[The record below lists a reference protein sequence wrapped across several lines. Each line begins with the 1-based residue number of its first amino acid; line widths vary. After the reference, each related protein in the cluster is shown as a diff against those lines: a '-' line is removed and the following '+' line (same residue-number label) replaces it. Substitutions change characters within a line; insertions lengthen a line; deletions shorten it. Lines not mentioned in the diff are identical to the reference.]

1 MRAGWLD
8 CSGLPALLSDH
19 YGELDLTLILMGHE
33 FGRVEVRQQ
42 FLLQHQQPGDQGL
55 FAVSDSALTA
65 KATSDE
71 GSVNYTTL
79 FTGIRKV
86 HELKIQVGRPD
97 ILRNGHF
104 TNNFYEAFRAP
115 AFLAF
120 AGNANEA
127 QHVLA
132 LIREDL
138 ENLQLSFRFDQQ
150 AGEPK
155 GHIIIPRRA
164 NNPMSENG
172 YACSEETFDPD
183 QVQHLYTADLFSL
196 IVAQAIQTALQS
208 SIEYNRTSTYPPTL
222 STYAFGIWCQV
233 SRQHKLYRL
242 TPQSTLVDGR
252 LTFVA
257 TPEVVPE
264 NKVLALGTEI
274 VVNDLPIQETYDKA
288 LADGESPAKAMATL
302 LDTAVDKQ
310 FAEFSGRPVD
320 RPITRYH
327 LKKDLFRELR

>member
-1 MRAGWLD
+1 MAVLSRPARTTIE
-8 CSGLPALLSDH
+8 LPR
-19 YGELDLTLILMGHE
+19 GGFDLTLILIGHE
-33 FGRVEVRQQ
+33 VGRTEVRQQ
-42 FLLQHQQPGDQGL
+42 FLLQHEEPGHQGL
-55 FAVSDSALTA
+55 FAISDSALTA
-65 KATSDE
+65 KMTSEE
-71 GSVNYTTL
+71 GGVNYTTL

-132 LIREDL
+132 FIREDL

-150 AGEPK
+150 TGEPK
-155 GHIIIPRRA
+155 RHIIIPRRA
-164 NNPMSENG
+164 DNPMNENG
-172 YACSEETFDPD
+172 YACSEDTFDPD
-183 QVQHLYTADLFSL
+183 QVQHLYTADLFVS

-208 SIEYNRTSTYPPTL
+208 SIEYNRTNNYPPTL
-222 STYAFGIWCQV
+222 STYAFGIWCPV

-242 TPQSTLVDGR
+242 IPRSKLVDGR
-252 LTFVA
+252 LTFDA

-264 NKVLALGTEI
+264 NEVLALGTEI
-274 VVNDLPIQETYDKA
+274 VVNALPIQETYDKA
-288 LADGESPAKAMATL
+288 LADGESPAKAMAAL
-302 LDTAVDKQ
+302 LDQVVDKQ

-327 LKKDLFRELR
+327 LKEDLFRELR

>member
-1 MRAGWLD
+1 MAGL
-8 CSGLPALLSDH
+8 SRPARTTIKLPR
-19 YGELDLTLILMGHE
+19 GGFDLTLILIGHE
-33 FGRVEVRQQ
+33 VGRTEVRQQ
-42 FLLQHQQPGDQGL
+42 FLLQHEEPRHQGL
-55 FAVSDSALTA
+55 FAISDSALTA
-65 KATSDE
+65 KSTSE
-71 GSVNYTTL
+71 GGGDSYITL

-127 QHVLA
+127 QHVLT

-138 ENLQLSFRFDQQ
+138 ENLQLSFRFGSQ

-155 GHIIIPRRA
+155 GAIIIPRRA
-164 NNPMSENG
+164 YNPMNENG
-172 YACSEETFDPD
+172 YQCSEGTFDPD
-183 QVQHLYTADLFSL
+183 QVQHLYTADLFVS

-208 SIEYNRTSTYPPTL
+208 SIEYNRTNSYPPTL
-222 STYAFGIWCQV
+222 STYAFGIWCPV

-242 TPQSTLVDGR
+242 TPRSTIIDGR
-252 LTFVA
+252 LIFVA

-288 LADGESPAKAMATL
+288 LAAGESPAKAMAAL
-302 LDTAVDKQ
+302 LDAAVDKQ
-310 FAEFSGRPVD
+310 FAEFNGRPVD

-327 LKKDLFRELR
+327 LKESLFRELR